1 MIWDSKGFNW
11 ISKDM
16 EQLEFQEILIVSK
29 GFYGILKD
37 FMGFYWILWDFKG
50 FLRILRDFK

>member
-16 EQLEFQEILIVSK
+16 EQLEFQEMLIVSK

-37 FMGFYWILWDFKG
+37 FMGLYWILWDFKE
-50 FLRILRDFK
+50 FLRILRNFK